1 MLVTLLGIMVL
12 LHPTIKVFV
21 LVSIIALQLFL
32 LSYLMFP
39 DETEMPVK
47 PLQPLN
53 AEEPILFTLSG
64 MTMFVK
70 PLQSSNAALQIN
82 LVSLAISQFP

>member
-32 LSYLMFP
+32 LSYLVLFSPTLML
-39 DETEMPVK
+39 DK
-47 PLQPLN
+47 PLQYQN
-53 AEEPILFTLSG
+53 AFVPMLVTPSG
-64 MTMFVK
+64 MTMLVK
-70 PLQSSNAALQIN
+70 SLQFRNAE
-82 LVSLAISQFP
+82 